1 MTLLSARDKKILWH
15 PFTQEKTATEVIAI
29 TNAKGSYIYDESG
42 KAYLDLIS
50 SWWVNLHG
58 HAHPN
63 IAEAIYEQALKLEHV
78 IFAGFTH
85 SPAVDLCE
93 SLQEILPSELNRFF
107 FSDNG
112 STAVEVALK
121 MAYQYWSNQGL
132 KEKTLFLS
140 FDGGY
145 HGDTFGAMSVG
156 SKSGFHNSFN
166 DLFFKVLTIPYPQ
179 TWDGDSEIELKE
191 ENALSLLR
199 NHLREHGSKIAA
211 FILEPLVQGASGM
224 RMCRPEFLVKLIEQ
238 VREHEI
244 LVIFDEVMTGFS
256 RTGSYFAL
264 SQIGI
269 IPDLICLSKGITG
282 GFLPLAL
289 TVTTN
294 TIYEAFLSNDWNMAF
309 AHGHS
314 YTANPLACAAAI
326 ASLKLLKQLD
336 TQNAIKS
343 IHESHKKG
351 MSILK
356 SSCSNIEHTRILG
369 TISAFDIKSDFNL
382 STKLKKRFLEEG
394 LLIRPLGNTI
404 YLLPPYSITSE
415 ELEITYQTIKNVL
428 KSLSNEI

>member
-1 MTLLSARDKKILWH
+1 MTLLSRRDKKIIWH
-15 PFTQEKTATEVIAI
+15 PFTQEKTAAEVIAI

-58 HAHPN
+58 HAHPD

-93 SLQEILPSELNRFF
+93 DLQEILPYELNRFF

-112 STAVEVALK
+112 STSVEVALK

-132 KEKTLFLS
+132 KEKNLFLS

-156 SKSGFHNSFN
+156 SRSGFHNSFS

-179 TWDGDSEIELKE
+179 TWDDDSEIDLKE

-224 RMCRPEFLVKLIEQ
+224 KMCRPEFLVKLIAE
-238 VREHEI
+238 VREHKI

-269 IPDLICLSKGITG
+269 IPDFLCLSKGITG
-282 GFLPLAL
+282 GFLSYCQMLCMKK
-289 TVTTN
+289 
-294 TIYEAFLSNDWNMAF
+294 IRQHIFSHLSY
-309 AHGHS
+309 S
-314 YTANPLACAAAI
+314 Y
-326 ASLKLLKQLD
+326 
-336 TQNAIKS
+336 
-343 IHESHKKG
+343 
-351 MSILK
+351 
-356 SSCSNIEHTRILG
+356 
-369 TISAFDIKSDFNL
+369 
-382 STKLKKRFLEEG
+382 
-394 LLIRPLGNTI
+394 
-404 YLLPPYSITSE
+404 
-415 ELEITYQTIKNVL
+415 
-428 KSLSNEI
+428 

>member
-1 MTLLSARDKKILWH
+1 MTQLSTRDKKILWH
-15 PFTQEKTATEVIAI
+15 PFTQEKTAEEVIAI

-63 IAEAIYEQALKLEHV
+63 IAKAIYEQALKLEHV

-85 SPAVDLCE
+85 SPAIDLCE
-93 SLQEILPSELNRFF
+93 GLQEILPSELNRFF

-121 MAYQYWSNQGL
+121 MAYQCWRNQGL
-132 KEKTLFLS
+132 KGKNLFLS

-199 NHLREHGSKIAA
+199 NHLREYGSKIAA

-224 RMCRPEFLVKLIEQ
+224 RMCRPEFLVKLITEI
-238 VREHEI
+238 REHKI

-256 RTGSYFAL
+256 RTGSYFAM
-264 SQIGI
+264 SQI
-269 IPDLICLSKGITG
+269 
-282 GFLPLAL
+282 
-289 TVTTN
+289 
-294 TIYEAFLSNDWNMAF
+294 
-309 AHGHS
+309 
-314 YTANPLACAAAI
+314 
-326 ASLKLLKQLD
+326 
-336 TQNAIKS
+336 
-343 IHESHKKG
+343 
-351 MSILK
+351 
-356 SSCSNIEHTRILG
+356 
-369 TISAFDIKSDFNL
+369 
-382 STKLKKRFLEEG
+382 
-394 LLIRPLGNTI
+394 
-404 YLLPPYSITSE
+404 
-415 ELEITYQTIKNVL
+415 
-428 KSLSNEI
+428 